1 MPMAVK
7 EILQRRRSVRRF
19 EPDGLLLTRESI
31 EALIEDACAAPSDH
45 NLQPWR
51 FIVVRDRARK
61 EDLYDCAGKQEK
73 VRQASA
79 VVIVCGDAYAERRA
93 PEEARDRVSNGS
105 LSPADEA
112 RFLAAVRQA
121 YEGNDL
127 ARFTLAVREP
137 SFAAM
142 ALMLL
147 ATERGIG
154 STPIGH
160 FDAGALRRAFGIP
173 ERYFPVLL
181 VALGLPALDG
191 EPLPPR
197 VRMPAS
203 RVVFHEGMGGA
214 EP

>member
-1 MPMAVK
+1 MTVK

-19 EPDGLLLTRESI
+19 EAEGLLLTRESL
-31 EALIEDACAAPSDH
+31 ESLIEDACAVPSDH

-61 EDLYDCAGKQEK
+61 EDLYDCAGRQEK

-79 VVIVCGDAYAERRA
+79 VVIVCGDAAADRRA
-93 PEEARDRVSNGS
+93 AEEARDRVAAGA
-105 LSPADEA
+105 LAPGDEA
-112 RFLAAVRQA
+112 RFLAEVKAA

-127 ARFTLAVREP
+127 ARFTLAVRDP
-137 SFAAM
+137 AFAAM

-154 STPIGH
+154 STPIGR
-160 FDAGALRRAFGIP
+160 FDAAALRRAFQIP
-173 ERYFPVLL
+173 DRYFPVLL
-181 VALGLPALDG
+181 VALGLPALDMP
-191 EPLPPR
+191 PLPR
-197 VRMPAS
+197 RQRLPAS